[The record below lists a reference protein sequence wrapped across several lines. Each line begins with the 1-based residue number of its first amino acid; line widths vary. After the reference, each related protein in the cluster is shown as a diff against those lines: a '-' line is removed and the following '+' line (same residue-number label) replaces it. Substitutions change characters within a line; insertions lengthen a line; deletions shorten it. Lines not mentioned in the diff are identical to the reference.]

1 MKTKIKNK
9 VAQLKYAYKLSPINN
24 VQYDI
29 KRKIAQIKY
38 NSRVNGISS
47 KKRKIKNKVIS
58 KIPQKLS
65 GKKRIV
71 AIALALGL
79 GAMAVTSVVNQENNE
94 ITIAKGID
102 IDGDKYKGI
111 PVKTKGGNIE
121 VLPQDNIF
129 IMESLKKGKV
139 EVVGIADDG
148 QAIKGTTEDKYLE
161 KVTTMEERELQKY
174 NTIYRVVPE
183 DGVNLRKSA
192 YVGKF
197 NKIVAINQDEYVM
210 GVENVAS
217 SNGEEEWISCIYVNE
232 KGTYEGYIRGDL
244 LEKTTQIEKD
254 VQKLRDD
261 YKVKANTGNRK
272 INKIINNMGNNPN
285 GKIIGIDVSQSCPEM
300 QLRKTLQK
308 GNIPKKVVNNHKILT
323 DTSDIQGKID
333 FAYIKLG
340 SSPWGKNVEFKPIKN
355 KNYMEQ
361 AKVCEE
367 LKIPYGFYYYTTST
381 SEEEAD
387 IEANY
392 IKEEMKKLKASNE
405 LKYNILPFVQDIEV
419 SDGNDRQ
426 KGKDCTPY
434 RISLAKKIK
443 PIIGDSWI
451 YTSGKASLSEKAI
464 FDLDKYEQEMGDTKV
479 WFTAPRNPDGKI
491 GLTNT
496 DYIRK
501 MRMENG
507 VLITQTAINVDI
519 GPNNDARV
527 DINWADEVEFKNALS
542 ESIKKQITKEGEDE
556 RE

>member
-1 MKTKIKNK
+1 MKPKIKNK

-65 GKKRIV
+65 GKKRIA

-79 GAMAVTSVVNQENNE
+79 GTMAVTSIVNQGNDE

-102 IDGDKYKGI
+102 LDDDRYNGI
-111 PVKTKGGNIE
+111 PIKTKSGNIE

-148 QAIKGTTEDKYLE
+148 RAIKGTTEDKYLE
-161 KVTTMEERELQKY
+161 KITTMEERELQKY
-174 NTIYRVVPE
+174 NTIYRVVPK

-210 GVENVAS
+210 GVESVEP
-217 SNGEEEWISCIYVNE
+217 SNGEEEWVSCIYVNE

-254 VQKLRDD
+254 VQKLRADD
-261 YKVKANTGNRK
+261 KAKVNTGNRE

-285 GKIIGIDVSQSCPEM
+285 GKIIGIDVSQTCTGS
-300 QLRKTLQK
+300 QLRKTLEK
-308 GNIPKKVVNNHKILT
+308 GNIPKEVVNNNKIMT
-323 DTSDIQGKID
+323 NTSDVQGKID
-333 FAYIKLG
+333 FVYIKLG
-340 SSPWGKNVEFKPIKN
+340 SSPWGKNAEFKPITN
-355 KNYMEQ
+355 RNYIDQ
-361 AKVCEE
+361 VKACEE
-367 LKIPYGFYYYTTST
+367 LKIPYGLYYYTTST

-419 SDGNDRQ
+419 SGETDRQ

-434 RISLAKKIK
+434 RIALAKKIK
-443 PIIGDSWI
+443 SIVGDSWI
-451 YTSGKASLSEKAI
+451 YTAGKASLVEEAI
-464 FDLDKYEQEMGDTKV
+464 FDLDKYKQEMGDTKV
-479 WFTAPRNPDGKI
+479 WFTAPRNSDGKM
-491 GLTNT
+491 GLAST
-496 DYIRK
+496 DYIRE
-501 MRMENG
+501 MRIEND
-507 VLITQTAINVDI
+507 VLITQTAIDVDI
-519 GPNNDARV
+519 GPNNDVRV
-527 DINWADEVEFKNALS
+527 DIDWADEVEFKNALS
-542 ESIKKQITKEGEDE
+542 ESIRKEITKEGEDE